1 MTSTQPHLKSDSL
14 TCCPLTPPGVGAIAV
29 IALRGDASWSLIR
42 SCVQR
47 PTGPLPEQ
55 PQFDRLYFGT
65 FGDERETIDEV
76 ILAPRCD
83 RSGALVGVD
92 VSAHGGI
99 RVVERILMTLT
110 DKGAALVSPGECVIQ
125 EPQGGHDGWITRIK
139 NAANLQMMRTTTRRA
154 AMFLM
159 NQAEVLPAAYTR
171 IMELS
176 DAGREDDAHAVL
188 QSLVERSD
196 RARHLLVPPR
206 VSVVGPPNAGKSSL
220 INALAGRDH
229 VIVSDIEGTTR
240 DWVTVPA
247 VIEGIELTLVDT
259 AGLRDTPDALE
270 GIAIDRGRVASASS
284 DLRIWVFD
292 RSAQAPADVP
302 AILAGLGDR
311 DIVVANKSDRAASDS
326 WSDILG
332 KSDRPVL
339 AASAT
344 QQDGLDEVR
353 RAIVCGLGLDDF
365 DDALPAE
372 FDPERLARISA
383 EYRTNSVSIT
393 SLAAKIRNSIVL
405 D

>member
-1 MTSTQPHLKSDSL
+1 
-14 TCCPLTPPGVGAIAV
+14 
-29 IALRGDASWSLIR
+29 
-42 SCVQR
+42 
-47 PTGPLPEQ
+47 
-55 PQFDRLYFGT
+55 
-65 FGDERETIDEV
+65 
-76 ILAPRCD
+76 
-83 RSGALVGVD
+83 
-92 VSAHGGI
+92 
-99 RVVERILMTLT
+99 
-110 DKGAALVSPGECVIQ
+110 
-125 EPQGGHDGWITRIK
+125 
-139 NAANLQMMRTTTRRA
+139 
-154 AMFLM
+154 M

-229 VIVSDIEGTTR
+229 VIVSDLEGTTR

-247 VIEGIELTLVDT
+247 VIEGIELTLIDT

-311 DIVVANKSDRAASDS
+311 DIVVANKSDGAASDS

-339 AASAT
+339 AVSAT

-365 DDALPAE
+365 DEALPAE